1 MLMITWCPTFILI
14 VMKSRDGWG
23 GGEGGV
29 GEIEN
34 KEHSNKGG
42 FEGRCIVRNLV

>member
-1 MLMITWCPTFILI
+1 MGEEE
-14 VMKSRDGWG
+14 VKG
-23 GGEGGV
+23 G

>member
-1 MLMITWCPTFILI
+1 M
-14 VMKSRDGWG
+14 
-23 GGEGGV
+23 GEEEVKG